1 MSIAIGSVTTG
12 WSNAAMVIDSEGE
25 DTLAMPIKK
34 RVVIKRAIGKAM
46 HIWYTRKPHC
56 HATHVQNPLTDSWRG
71 GGISMGLRW
80 FCLCN
85 SWDDSFQMFLL
96 FYNRYF
102 LTIKKAKNKL
112 SIEVERLKYCKIFVD
127 KLSLTPNIR
136 NITLLSVNCGK
147 ASVVASKNET
157 LLNSCL
163 RLEADSAFLD
173 LSSKHSN
180 YWLYVFSCNHY
191 IKLCESQCLYSYS
204 SHMPFYSPSCIWM
217 HERLEP
223 F

>member
-157 LLNSCL
+157 LFKL
-163 RLEADSAFLD
+163 
-173 LSSKHSN
+173 LSSFGGRLGIS
-180 YWLYVFSCNHY
+180 WPF
-191 IKLCESQCLYSYS
+191 IKAFQLLTICFL
-204 SHMPFYSPSCIWM
+204 M
-217 HERLEP
+217 
-223 F
+223 